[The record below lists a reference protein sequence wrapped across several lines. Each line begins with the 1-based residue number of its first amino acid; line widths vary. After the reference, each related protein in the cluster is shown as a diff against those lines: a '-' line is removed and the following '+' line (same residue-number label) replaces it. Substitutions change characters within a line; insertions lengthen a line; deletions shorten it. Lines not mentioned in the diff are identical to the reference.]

1 MIVLF
6 TDFGAT
12 GPYQGQLKAAIARAD
27 PAVPVIDLFC
37 DAPMRDPRRSAYL
50 LAAYA
55 EAFPAGSVFVCVV
68 DPGVGGPRAA
78 LWLEAGSRHFVGP
91 DNGLLSR
98 VRAGAGAA
106 TVHEIVWRPDR
117 LSASFHGRD
126 LFAPAAAAIHAGRP
140 PAHRPWTGAMVGD
153 DWPAD
158 LAQVVYVDHYGNAM
172 TGIAAGR
179 LPADAV
185 LVAGGRR
192 LRRAGSLSVGRDRGA
207 FWYANANGLVEI
219 AVNMGRADTA
229 LELVP
234 GSAVAAAPAET
245 AGA

>member
-91 DNGLLSR
+91 DNGLLWR
-98 VRAGAGAA
+98 ARAGAGAA
-106 TVHEIVWRPDR
+106 
-117 LSASFHGRD
+117 
-126 LFAPAAAAIHAGRP
+126 
-140 PAHRPWTGAMVGD
+140 
-153 DWPAD
+153 
-158 LAQVVYVDHYGNAM
+158 
-172 TGIAAGR
+172 
-179 LPADAV
+179 
-185 LVAGGRR
+185 RR
-192 LRRAGSLSVGRDRGA
+192 G
-207 FWYANANGLVEI
+207 
-219 AVNMGRADTA
+219 T
-229 LELVP
+229 P
-234 GSAVAAAPAET
+234 GSCGGPEPIVGPT
-245 AGA
+245 HTTGMGVCGQPYGALLQPTLWE